1 MLGTAEAYTAVPWFW
16 SDQYDLSLQVAGLPR
31 RRRTRWCGY
40 GPTASSSGSGSTPQ
54 GRLVAAAA
62 VGPGNAVAKDIRL
75 AEMLIAAQVVVPAD
89 ALADPGVALKSLLRR
104 TPARV

>member
-1 MLGTAEAYTAVPWFW
+1 VRVRPDGVELWF
-16 SDQYDLSLQVAGLPR
+16 GLDPE
-31 RRRTRWCGY
+31 
-40 GPTASSSGSGSTPQ
+40 

-62 VGPGNAVAKDIRL
+62 VGLGNAVAKDVRL
-75 AEMLIAAQVVVPAD
+75 AEMLIAARVVVPAD